1 MIPDEIPKVQNTYKG
16 VARSRDFL
24 IVRGGAL
31 SVQKFL
37 KPREILADNG
47 HLVLR
52 LVERFALENVIPS
65 IV

>member
-1 MIPDEIPKVQNTYKG
+1 MTPDEIPNVQNTYKG
-16 VARSRDFL
+16 VTRSRDFL

-31 SVQKFL
+31 SMQKFL
-37 KPREILADNG
+37 KQRGILADKGN
-47 HLVLR
+47 LVLR